1 MRLDVTGQTR
11 IRVDPPR
18 AADSV
23 FPVEDGEVPKART
36 CQQYSQRD
44 ATGPGTDDP
53 NRHTGLHWILR
64 HWPPSM
70 TSSDPV
76 MNDAWSETRN
86 ATASATSDGWP
97 IRPDTAVATNR
108 AWGSA
113 ARIGVAIGP
122 GNTAL
127 PRFPPVRV
135 PPRRPGSGRAA
146 PTS

>member
-44 ATGPGTDDP
+44 ATGTGTDNADCQIF
-53 NRHTGLHWILR
+53 RHC
-64 HWPPSM
+64 PPST

-76 MNDAWSETRN
+76 MNDAFSETRN
-86 ATASATSDGWP
+86 ATASAISPGWP
-97 IRPDTAVATNR
+97 IRPNADAR
-108 AWGSA
+108 AS
-113 ARIGVAIGP
+113 
-122 GNTAL
+122 
-127 PRFPPVRV
+127 PR
-135 PPRRPGSGRAA
+135 A
-146 PTS
+146 